1 MTPNSSHVRRA
12 AIANLGCKVNRAEMV
27 AVERLLR
34 GRGIELVGPH
44 QPADLVVVN
53 TCSVTSIADRKSRQV
68 VRRARRASPNARVMV
83 TGCSVAVDAAS
94 LAAADPAA
102 ALYDNES
109 KERLLAELASLLEWR
124 DGSELP
130 SLSGVE
136 PAGPLEAGI
145 LGVAPG
151 PYVAE
156 IDREAEAEGE
166 DWGGGG
172 LESDIDR
179 TRVFVKIQ
187 DGCSFHCT
195 YCVIPRARGPERPV
209 PVETVLADVRAAV
222 AAGHREIVLT
232 GINSGMWSG
241 PGTDRAAPAGLPDLV
256 RRILAETA
264 IERIRLSSIEPQ
276 HVTADL
282 LDAWVGSSGRCLP
295 HFHVPLQSGDDRILH
310 RMGRRY
316 EAAGYAAMADRLR
329 TAMPGAALHADL
341 IAGFPGEDDPSWAR
355 TMVFLGGLD
364 LAGLHVFR
372 YSVRPGTPAARMAG
386 QVDGR
391 TKKRRAAEAL
401 ALAAE
406 ARAGFA
412 ARQIGR
418 ELSVLF
424 ERQLPDGR
432 WLGRAENNALVASAV
447 AGGCSLENAIGV
459 VRAESVDPVVPD
471 RLCGGLLA
479 VDSGPPSGAAS
490 TRRPYLTPSLV
501 PAAST

>member
-232 GINSGMWSG
+232 GINSGTWSG

-256 RRILAETA
+256 RRILVETA

>member
-1 MTPNSSHVRRA
+1 MEVRSGGGPKWRAAWPVYHLPVTPNSSQVRRA

-34 GRGIELVGPH
+34 GRGVELVGPH

-53 TCSVTSIADRKSRQV
+53 TCSVTSIADRKSRQA
-68 VRRARRASPNARVMV
+68 VRRARRASPDARVLV

-102 ALYDNES
+102 TLYDNES
-109 KERLLAELASLLEWR
+109 KGRLLAELATLLGLR

-136 PAGPLEAGI
+136 PAGP
-145 LGVAPG
+145 VAD
-151 PYVAE
+151 AL
-156 IDREAEAEGE
+156 DREPGADGE
-166 DWGGGG
+166 DSDGQGF
-172 LESDIDR
+172 EPDIDR

-187 DGCSFHCT
+187 DGCSLHCT
-195 YCVIPRARGPERPV
+195 YCIIPRARGPERSV
-209 PVETVLADVRAAV
+209 RIEIVLAEVRAAV

-232 GINSGMWSG
+232 GINSGTWSG
-241 PGTDRAAPAGLPDLV
+241 PDRAAPAGLPDLV
-256 RRILAETA
+256 RRILAETQV
-264 IERIRLSSIEPQ
+264 ERIRLSSIEPQ

-282 LDAWVGSSGRCLP
+282 LDAWVGSDGRCLP

-316 EAAGYAAMADRLR
+316 EAAGYAAVADRLR
-329 TAMPGAALHADL
+329 TAMPGVALHADL
-341 IAGFPGEDDPSWAR
+341 IAGFPDEDDASWAR
-355 TMVFLGGLD
+355 TLAFVRGLD

-391 TKKRRAAEAL
+391 TRKRRAAEAL

-418 ELSVLF
+418 ELRVLF

-432 WLGRAENNALVASAV
+432 WLGHAENNVLVESA
-447 AGGCSLENAIGV
+447 APEGGSLGNAIGQ
-459 VRAESVDPVVPD
+459 VRAESVDALAPD
-471 RLCGGLLA
+471 RLCGRLLA
-479 VDSGPPSGAAS
+479 LHPAPSAVASSIAPPA
-490 TRRPYLTPSLV
+490 
-501 PAAST
+501 